1 MRTLLRVVTPGSR
14 GGDLEEAR
22 RALLAGDLVA
32 FPTETVYGLGADATN
47 PRAVAGI
54 FEAKGRPGDNP
65 LIVHVSSL
73 EEAEAL
79 GAFDDRARL
88 LADRFWPGPLTL
100 VVEADPRIPEEVRAG
115 LPTVAIRMPRHPLAL
130 DLIRRTGVPVAAPSA
145 NRSGRPSPTDAA
157 SVREDLEGRVAVILD
172 GGPTEVGLESTVVDV
187 TGDRVVLLRPGGLPA
202 EALEAICG
210 PLGCPEGEDLMRR
223 SPGTRH
229 RHYAPRVP
237 LWLWDGEDL
246 PDPVG
251 HLEAQGEP
259 WGYVGI
265 LPPPG
270 RPSCALRAD
279 HREAYAAL
287 LFRALRRLEAQG
299 VRGILA
305 ECPCGSEG
313 IDRAL
318 RDRLLRASGSEG
330 PLVNEPE
337 RC

>member
-1 MRTLLRVVTPGSR
+1 MRCLILDPLFPDGDVIAEGGRLLRQG
-14 GGDLEEAR
+14 A
-22 RALLAGDLVA
+22 LVA

-157 SVREDLEGRVAVILD
+157 SVREDL
-172 GGPTEVGLESTVVDV
+172 
-187 TGDRVVLLRPGGLPA
+187 
-202 EALEAICG
+202 ALIE
-210 PLGCPEGEDLMRR
+210 
-223 SPGTRH
+223 
-229 RHYAPRVP
+229 
-237 LWLWDGEDL
+237 
-246 PDPVG
+246 
-251 HLEAQGEP
+251 
-259 WGYVGI
+259 
-265 LPPPG
+265 
-270 RPSCALRAD
+270 
-279 HREAYAAL
+279 
-287 LFRALRRLEAQG
+287 RLETM
-299 VRGILA
+299 R
-305 ECPCGSEG
+305 
-313 IDRAL
+313 
-318 RDRLLRASGSEG
+318 
-330 PLVNEPE
+330 N
-337 RC
+337 